1 VIELWRRTQNP
12 WGQDILIGVSWDL
25 MWLAVVLSALFLV
38 GHAVWYRMRGFAAH
52 KAEVT
57 AVPAGI
63 PERIQRHSLAARIF
77 HWSMSAA
84 MLTLLVTA
92 FVPVMGLE
100 IPAWVTIHWIAGV
113 ALILSIVYHIIH
125 SIGWQDF
132 WSMMSFGPN
141 FFREGAAQM
150 KHLLSPSAPEPKGG
164 KYPFD
169 HRMYHH
175 SVILASFAAIIT
187 GVIMMMRIDT
197 PFFTRNPYLVTD
209 ETAGVIF
216 AIHGVAGVAFILLI
230 ASHIYFALRPDKRWL
245 FWSMVRG
252 WVSRD
257 AYVEHFDPAKWPA
270 KEAESSRSGNASG
283 ALADAAVSAPKED
296 A

>member
-1 VIELWRRTQNP
+1 
-12 WGQDILIGVSWDL
+12 
-25 MWLAVVLSALFLV
+25 
-38 GHAVWYRMRGFAAH
+38 
-52 KAEVT
+52 
-57 AVPAGI
+57 
-63 PERIQRHSLAARIF
+63 
-77 HWSMSAA
+77 
-84 MLTLLVTA
+84 
-92 FVPVMGLE
+92 
-100 IPAWVTIHWIAGV
+100 
-113 ALILSIVYHIIH
+113 
-125 SIGWQDF
+125 
-132 WSMMSFGPN
+132 
-141 FFREGAAQM
+141 M
-150 KHLLSPSAPEPKGG
+150 KHLVSSSAPEPKGG

-175 SVILASFAAIIT
+175 AVIVASLAAAVT

-197 PFFTRNPYLVTD
+197 PFFERNPYLVTD

-252 WVSRD
+252 WISRD
-257 AYVEHFDPAKWPA
+257 AYLEHFDPKEWPA
-270 KEAESSRSGNASG
+270 KPADSSRSGSASG